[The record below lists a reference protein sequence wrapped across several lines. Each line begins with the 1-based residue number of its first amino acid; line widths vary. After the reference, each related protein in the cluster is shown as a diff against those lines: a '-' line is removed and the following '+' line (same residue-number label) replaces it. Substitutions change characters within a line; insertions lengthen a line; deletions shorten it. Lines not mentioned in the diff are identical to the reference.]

1 MTQKTWLFFK
11 SKQFG
16 WENKAYVCP
25 IIMKPNEAVCE
36 RVLWEVPYLKSVDIQ
51 KSEDLWW
58 AELVNSLEE
67 V

>member
-1 MTQKTWLFFK
+1 
-11 SKQFG
+11 
-16 WENKAYVCP
+16 
-25 IIMKPNEAVCE
+25 MKPNEAVCE